1 MSCVLFASSP
11 HEVADAR
18 DGGDEVPHA
27 RDGIGGVPDAR
38 HAGGKKRRGKIAVP
52 GKSQTSVTTHII
64 LTGHAQHR
72 FDRER
77 EAVLT

>member
-38 HAGGKKRRGKIAVP
+38 HAGGKKRREDSSGGEKPNVSNDAYHP
-52 GKSQTSVTTHII
+52 NRPRTR
-64 LTGHAQHR
+64 HR